1 MEEGDFMKKAM
12 GAFLLAT
19 TIFLFIGC
27 SGKPKYVPD
36 GYTECKE
43 YYDES
48 GFQDYT
54 DFCIYK
60 YDSAD
65 SFIANKAYSKIGE
78 LDIENVK
85 GYFEHFE
92 RIMKLENRMDEY
104 TFDIASVSFGDY
116 VRIETKEGKPIGESR
131 YGKYDDYNVY
141 FFDTDTKTLYYI
153 HTNI

>member
-65 SFIANKAYSKIGE
+65 SFIANKAYSKSANLI
-78 LDIENVK
+78 LK
-85 GYFEHFE
+85 
-92 RIMKLENRMDEY
+92 MLK
-104 TFDIASVSFGDY
+104 
-116 VRIETKEGKPIGESR
+116 
-131 YGKYDDYNVY
+131 
-141 FFDTDTKTLYYI
+141 DTL
-153 HTNI
+153 NISSGS